1 MQMVK
6 GIYHPNAYLSE
17 IRNVKRGLKAR
28 SAILNSLEK
37 RPATARATAEDT
49 GMRYTAVVHHLKLL
63 KNEEIIERQGKSK
76 SYMWALTGKGQ
87 KRL

>member
-6 GIYHPNAYLSE
+6 GTYHPNAYLSQ

-28 SAILNSLEK
+28 SAILNFLEK
-37 RPATARATAEDT
+37 GTATARVAADET

-63 KNEEIIERQGKSK
+63 KNEQIIERQGKIIPHI
-76 SYMWALTGKGQ
+76 WAITGKGQ